1 MFQEIQKLQDKA
13 IRVISFLPKGTSV
26 KEAYSTLKIL
36 KIQDFTSLQNALL
49 VKDVFEQKIPS
60 PFMTYLKKPNTQHLH
75 ATRSAMIMNQSANE
89 MQKNG
94 RPKFP
99 SALKFCQH
107 EFLSP
112 LENFVI

>member
-60 PFMTYLKKPNTQHLH
+60 PFMTYFKKPNTQHLH
-75 ATRSAMIMNQSANE
+75 ATRSAMNQSANE

-94 RPKFP
+94 RPKFL
-99 SALKFCQH
+99 SALNFCQP